1 MVARPAT
8 PFRSANAGEFSRD
21 AAGRVDIKQYYSAGI
36 ACKNIE
42 PVPQSGFRQMGGTW
56 HKGTVP
62 GTNPPR
68 YVGLMLD
75 DGTALSG
82 FVTAGRI
89 DFFTTAGLVA
99 TVALPGITAEM
110 VPDLNFYAEGRTIGI
125 FHPQLRSRRLF
136 LNSGL
141 ADWTDSFWPF
151 NPVPRADLGGT
162 YPKTDDIWEIF
173 IRWTETPQIYVSLTI
188 DGETTPA
195 VPLRDGPAG
204 TPVAVGDTA
213 DWVAFAAELQTEIN
227 ALASIGGDADVILY
241 SAPTA
246 DARQLR
252 VTFGG
257 ALSGQEFQLSA
268 MVVNTAQASALPY
281 HLQIGSTERENVFSD
296 TRGWPGGADL
306 LQDRLAHFA
315 IPAASGALALS
326 QIGEYFNFNIDGQA
340 PNAARLDR
348 LRSQTSETI
357 LAVKESQLFLV
368 FTDRGAYFVTNRTIE
383 RGTPLN
389 FVTASEVAIAKNCR
403 PFDLE
408 GVDYYVGRDE
418 TDEDDDSGHQ
428 LLSIIYDD
436 VSTRYNADPVSL
448 LASHLTAG
456 LIRTARQK
464 SSGDLDAAKGWMMRR
479 DGRLIAAQMIRN
491 QEIIGFCEWISAHG
505 GLVREIGID
514 GRNRLWLAV
523 QRGATM
529 TIELYDQAIYLHDAV
544 TRTPDLAGT
553 VTGLSAYE
561 GQTVHVVADGYEL
574 AEGFVVAGGQ
584 INLADSFASAIVG
597 RWQPPRWE
605 SMPQVHVTPNEDVVL
620 RPGRIHTVHLNVID
634 TTSIAVGANG
644 ESPKDVDL
652 LTALDP
658 AGQPMAPKTQL
669 VTVSGEDL
677 PGFKEGT
684 TLVVTQTRPGRLRI
698 RDLAWGAKL

>member
-1 MVARPAT
+1 MVARPANAY
-8 PFRSANAGEFSRD
+8 RSANAGEFSRD

-36 ACKNIE
+36 AYKNIE

-56 HKGTVP
+56 RMGTVP

-82 FVTAGRI
+82 FITAARI

-99 TVALPGITAEM
+99 TVALPGITAAM

-125 FHPQLRSRRLF
+125 FHPQLRSKRLF

-141 ADWTDSFWPF
+141 ADWTVDDWPF
-151 NPVPRADLGGT
+151 DPVPQADLGGD
-162 YPKTDDIWEIF
+162 YAKTDDVWEIF
-173 IRWTETPQIYVSLTI
+173 VRWTETPTI
-188 DGETTPA
+188 NMNVTVDGESTPA
-195 VPLRDGPAG
+195 IPLRSGPG
-204 TPVAVGDTA
+204 GPPV
-213 DWVAFAAELQTEIN
+213 
-227 ALASIGGDADVILY
+227 SIGGGEDWNAFADELEDAINDLPSISSGAVVLLKFINADSIVLEVI
-241 SAPTA
+241 
-246 DARQLR
+246 
-252 VTFGG
+252 FGG
-257 ALSGQEFQLSA
+257 SLSGREFQLSA
-268 MVVNTAQASALPY
+268 LIGNTALASALPY
-281 HLQIGSTERENVFSD
+281 HVQIGTTEQENIFSD

-306 LQDRLAHFA
+306 LQDRLAHFH
-315 IPAASGALALS
+315 IPATTGALALS
-326 QIGEYFNFNIDGQA
+326 EVGEYFNYNIAAQS
-340 PNAARLDR
+340 PRAARLDR

-383 RGTPLN
+383 RDTPLN

-418 TDEDDDSGHQ
+418 SDDGDATGHQ

-448 LASHLTAG
+448 LASHLMSGIT
-456 LIRTARQK
+456 RTARQK

-491 QEIIGFCEWISAHG
+491 QDIIGFCEWIAAHG

-514 GRNRLWLAV
+514 GRSRLWLAIE
-523 QRGATM
+523 RAGTM
-529 TIELYDQAIYLHDAV
+529 TIELYDTAIYLHDAV
-544 TRTPDLAGT
+544 ARTPDLAGT
-553 VTGLSAYE
+553 IGGLSAYE

-574 AEGFVVAGGQ
+574 KDGFLVTGGQ
-584 INLADSFASAIVG
+584 ISLGDSFAGAIVG
-597 RWQPPRWE
+597 RWQAPRWE
-605 SMPQVHVTPNEDVVL
+605 SMPQVYVTPNEDVIL
-620 RPGRIHTVHLNVID
+620 RPGRIHTAHLNIID

-644 ESPKDVDL
+644 EPPQDVDL

-658 AGQPMAPKTQL
+658 AGQPMAPKTKL
-669 VTVSGEDL
+669 VTVTGEDL
-677 PGFKEGT
+677 PGFMEGT
-684 TLVVTQTRPGRLRI
+684 TLVITQTRPGRLRV